1 MIPLQLVANLCQSTA
16 PHGMH
21 LPITQIITLNPEMHS
36 ITGNIDVAVQDQPI
50 ADLSAHALILKPRS
64 LRILNAWEAL
74 DVSRETR
81 IRQLFLE
88 GFWRDVSSETR
99 IRQLFLE
106 GFWRDVSSETRIW
119 QLFCAQ
125 VGGRTTRYEL
135 KELSKAMFFGYCW
148 KRQQSCP
155 HLNCHA
161 QCLGSSSCLGGLAEE
176 QKRLEGKKS

>member
-64 LRILNAWEAL
+64 LRILNAWEVL
-74 DVSRETR
+74 DVSR
-81 IRQLFLE
+81 
-88 GFWRDVSSETR
+88 ETR

-176 QKRLEGKKS
+176 QKRLEGKKF